1 MKITA
6 PVAQTVARPTTTTRP
21 AVETK
26 PALEG
31 KPAVGIKP
39 MPGHSIVDGGCFPPF
54 PRPTADAH
62 ARTQGRQIGEIADG
76 VRNGSITEQEAEK
89 LLKQQQEL
97 TKAHTEAKADG
108 KVTKEEAL
116 RLRLMEAKANLSI
129 HMAANNKDRDVFA
142 RFDGDAQRQ
151 ANQLDQLANGRSN
164 GNITN
169 SEASKL
175 LGQQV
180 AIADARGDADS
191 PIENFMLD
199 RQLDQADRDIKHHSR
214 PGTQFGPFKP
224 PFPTPLPLPFPR
236 PLPLPELPRP
246 LPLPELPRK
255 PDFQALPVFPR
266 DIIA

>member
-6 PVAQTVARPTTTTRP
+6 PAAQLTIARPTTKP
-21 AVETK
+21 ALETK
-26 PALEG
+26 PALD
-31 KPAVGIKP
+31 IKP
-39 MPGHSIVDGGCFPPF
+39 LPGRPIIDGFF
-54 PRPTADAH
+54 PRADAH
-62 ARTQGRQIGEIADG
+62 ARAQGRQLHEIADG
-76 VRNGSITEQEAEK
+76 VRNGSITEQEAER
-89 LLKQQQEL
+89 LLKQQQDL

-108 KVTKEEAL
+108 KITKEEAL
-116 RLRLMEAKANLSI
+116 RLRLMEAKADLSI
-129 HMAANNKDRDVFA
+129 HVAGNNKDRDVFA
-142 RFDGDAQRQ
+142 RFDSDAQRQ
-151 ANQLDQLANGRSN
+151 ANQLDRLANGRSN

-191 PIENFMLD
+191 PLENFMLN
-199 RQLDQADRDIKHHSR
+199 RQLAQADRDIKHHSR

-224 PFPTPLPLPFPR
+224 FPFPTPLPMPR

-255 PDFQALPVFPR
+255 PDFTALPVLPR
-266 DIIA
+266 DIVA